1 MTRIFV
7 AIAATFVALAACA
20 QDIRFVPGK
29 GPAESLADT
38 ERAVATL
45 AIDTLA
51 ADLKVPRENVELDTV
66 RAVEWRNSSLGCPKP
81 GMAYLDVIT
90 PGHKVTLRVDGQIY
104 VVHEAA
110 NEAFVCR
117 RNLALAGITP
127 QRELEFGPQMVAAR
141 KDLAARLGLRDS
153 EIQFVSSEARTFPD
167 GSLGCPE
174 PGVMYTQAEVRG
186 WVLTFAA
193 RERRHTY
200 HADANRTIACPPI
213 TTN

>member
-1 MTRIFV
+1 MTRVVVIVAASFV
-7 AIAATFVALAACA
+7 AFSACA

-29 GPAESLADT
+29 GPVETLGDT
-38 ERAVATL
+38 ERAVAQL

-51 ADLKVPRENVELDTV
+51 ADLKVPREQVELDTV

-90 PGHKVTLRVDGQIY
+90 PGHKVTLRVDGQVY

-110 NEAFVCR
+110 NKAFVCR
-117 RNLALAGITP
+117 QNLALTGITP
-127 QRELEFGPQMVAAR
+127 QRELEFAPQLVAAR
-141 KDLAARLGLRDS
+141 KDLAERLGLRDS

-186 WVLTFAA
+186 WVLTLAA
-193 RERRHTY
+193 RGRRHTY
-200 HADANRTIACPPI
+200 HADPHRTVACPPI
-213 TTN
+213 TTD